1 MSENIREIN
10 NYFIVEQAT
19 TSAGSIIM
27 KEDNTGIVISCSIE
41 PELVGKT
48 VIFSTKK
55 AIDEY
60 DGYKFV
66 PLEFI
71 MGVLV

>member
-1 MSENIREIN
+1 MSENIRAMN
-10 NYFIVEQAT
+10 NYVIVEQAT